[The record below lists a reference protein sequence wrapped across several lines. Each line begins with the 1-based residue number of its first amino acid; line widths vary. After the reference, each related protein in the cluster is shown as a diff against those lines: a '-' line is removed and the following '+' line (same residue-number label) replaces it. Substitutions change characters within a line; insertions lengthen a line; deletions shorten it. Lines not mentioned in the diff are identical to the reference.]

1 MNKMINAIG
10 LGHSI
15 AVVIVALLTTIA
27 IGAKADIPKRIS
39 YAIDYELGVAH
50 LCDGT
55 DTAYEVH
62 QCKYDY
68 SDLMERNNG

>member
-1 MNKMINAIG
+1 MNYLIKTIG

-15 AVVIVALLTTIA
+15 AVIIVALLTTIA
-27 IGAKADIPKRIS
+27 VGAKADMPKRIS

-62 QCKYDY
+62 GCKYDY
-68 SDLMERNNG
+68 SEYMNK

>member
-1 MNKMINAIG
+1 MNYLINKIG
-10 LGHSI
+10 LGHTI
-15 AVVIVALLTTIA
+15 AFVIVAILTTIA
-27 IGAKADIPKRIS
+27 VGAKADAVKRVN

-62 QCKYDY
+62 GCKYDY
-68 SDLMERNNG
+68 SEYMNK

>member
-1 MNKMINAIG
+1 MNYLIKHIG
-10 LGHSI
+10 LGHTI
-15 AVVIVALLTTIA
+15 AFVIVAILTTIA
-27 IGAKADIPKRIS
+27 VGAKADAVKRVN

-62 QCKYDY
+62 DCKYDY
-68 SDLMERNNG
+68 SEYMNK

>member
-1 MNKMINAIG
+1 MNYLINKIG

-15 AVVIVALLTTIA
+15 AFVIVAIMALLA
-27 IGAKADIPKRIS
+27 VGAKADAVKRVN

-62 QCKYDY
+62 GCKYDY
-68 SDLMERNNG
+68 SEYMNK

>member
-1 MNKMINAIG
+1 MNYLINKIG

-15 AVVIVALLTTIA
+15 ALVIVAILTTIA
-27 IGAKADIPKRIS
+27 VGAKADAVKRVN

-55 DTAYEVH
+55 DTAYEVY

-68 SDLMERNNG
+68 SEYMNK